1 MVQQRGPTDGQPA
14 ATGLPAATGPH
25 DVATAR
31 ALVGAQFALLA
42 LIALLPARSDWPVPA
57 GLMAMS
63 VAGAVLGLTVMVLG
77 ATALGRGLTALPLPN
92 AQAQL
97 RTGGLYRWV
106 RHPIYSGLLLTAAS
120 IAASSGSV
128 PRAVAFA
135 LLVTLLTIKARWEE
149 ARLQR
154 RFEGYAEYARR
165 TPRFLPRRRR
175 SPLPPR

>member
-1 MVQQRGPTDGQPA
+1 
-14 ATGLPAATGPH
+14 
-25 DVATAR
+25 
-31 ALVGAQFALLA
+31 
-42 LIALLPARSDWPVPA
+42 
-57 GLMAMS
+57 
-63 VAGAVLGLTVMVLG
+63 VLG